1 MILIRNA
8 KHVLIFLSVLKI
20 ALVDYCWINIILYHF
35 LQKIWLF
42 EKIAVYLHCGII
54 PSEFADSRIV
64 KWRRKNK

>member
-35 LQKIWLF
+35 LQKIWLL
-42 EKIAVYLHCGII
+42 EKFAVYLQLDKHPGDC
-54 PSEFADSRIV
+54 R
-64 KWRRKNK
+64 